1 MAEPK
6 LKIIPKKYNGETTIV
21 SMRLSKEL
29 LKDID
34 KVVAATGYSRN
45 ELLTLSIEFAIKH
58 MEIGNTDG

>member
-6 LKIIPKKYNGETTIV
+6 LKITPKKYNGETTIV

-34 KVVAATGYSRN
+34 TVAAATGYSRN
-45 ELLTLSIEFAIKH
+45 ELLTISIEFAMNH
-58 MEIGNTDG
+58 MEIGNTDS